1 MYLQQIQR
9 QEHILYKSDKYD
21 ILKSVFIKDKGIYG
35 MYPLYR
41 ISGKEGIFMRCSYK
55 KKMYVNVGM
64 VFILK
69 SRKRFLKR
77 HSG

>member
-41 ISGKEGIFMRCSYK
+41 ISGKEGIFISTIRLD
-55 KKMYVNVGM
+55 KMASHGYNN
-64 VFILK
+64 
-69 SRKRFLKR
+69 
-77 HSG
+77 SGY